1 MCLVLSLPDV
11 MLFVLDNKASVARHA
26 NDRQDFTLLEQDQP
40 MADRQDF
47 TLLEQDQPMAE
58 EEEEG
63 MRGSERRKYY
73 NGKDNERRWTGTR
86 RCFINQAAVM
96 APTPS
101 TRWSRSHTRWRA
113 TR

>member
-1 MCLVLSLPDV
+1 MATLPRLKLDAGWRRRKMCLVLSLPDV

-40 MADRQDF
+40 MA
-47 TLLEQDQPMAE
+47 E

-73 NGKDNERRWTGTR
+73 NGKDNE
-86 RCFINQAAVM
+86 
-96 APTPS
+96 
-101 TRWSRSHTRWRA
+101 
-113 TR
+113 

>member
-40 MADRQDF
+40 MAQ
-47 TLLEQDQPMAE
+47 

-63 MRGSERRKYY
+63 VRGSKRRKYY
-73 NGKDNERRWTGTR
+73 NG
-86 RCFINQAAVM
+86 
-96 APTPS
+96 
-101 TRWSRSHTRWRA
+101 
-113 TR
+113 